1 MFEAEVCGT
10 YLSDI
15 SVIYWAIRVVSLQHS
30 VAGEVCSECLD
41 VWSTDCIEMRCGT
54 K

>member
-1 MFEAEVCGT
+1 MPQPHQRHLLDYQKRT
-10 YLSDI
+10 I
-15 SVIYWAIRVVSLQHS
+15 KVVSLQHS

-41 VWSTDCIEMRCGT
+41 VLSTDYIEMGHGT